1 MIFERIEQSYL
12 TSYSVCEFDSST
24 SFSNVYTL
32 SFEGI
37 DPTLITVETSIS
49 SGLPAFIIVG
59 LPDKAI
65 AESRERIRSALN
77 FMGISLPPKKITVNM
92 SPANVQKEGSHYDLP
107 IAISLLVAMKIIDF
121 LDIENFIIMGELSLN
136 GKIISVPGVLC
147 AAIKANSL
155 QKGFICPYDSGRNV
169 FYSGN
174 QNILLPQNLLSLIN
188 YFKGIESLPTLDTIK
203 FKQNDEFQNS
213 ENCQNDDGDNDIDMS
228 DVVSQEVAKKA
239 AEVACAG
246 GHNILFIGPPGCG
259 KSLISQRMQTILPEM
274 TTREMLET
282 AMIYDVYSSDYK
294 VTKKRPF
301 RSPHHSA
308 SPVSMVGGGSKPK
321 PGEISLAHNGVLFM
335 DELPEFSRQTLESL
349 RQPMETGK
357 ITIARAN
364 ANTREYMSS
373 FQFVGA
379 MNPCMCGNLGKKQC
393 ENGAKC
399 AEMYQKKLSGPLLDR
414 IDIKCYVKEVDIVEL
429 LRKRDAMSGGGDI
442 DRDVYDKR
450 GADTS
455 DETRNEIGAEIVDDK
470 GPNARNEIADN
481 INKNKSN
488 SSIETSA
495 IIRQRVTI
503 SRQIQLF
510 RQNCINAKLSPS
522 QIKHIN
528 IDKVANEMILQKI
541 QSSHAI
547 SSMRSYSKMLCVA
560 RTIADLRMVSQLLK
574 ENSWNDV
581 KNEIDSYNDT
591 VLSYMNAHENK
602 PYDYNK
608 FNELEKRLEEGRI
621 NLGDMNLGGMGIGNR
636 ENENGEDDGSKVR
649 DDRSQANCN
658 DSQAGY
664 DASKDN
670 SKNTQHTYIKLNI
683 NLTKKQKEIIQ
694 RILNSSITIADVAT
708 AMGYANI

>member
-1 MIFERIEQSYL
+1 MIFERIEQSYS
-12 TSYSVCEFDSST
+12 TSYSVCEFDNNT
-24 SFSNVYTL
+24 SFSKVYTL

-49 SGLPAFIIVG
+49 SGLPAFAIVG

-65 AESRERIRSALN
+65 AESRERIRSALS
-77 FMGISLPPKKITVNM
+77 FMGISLPPKKITINM

-121 LDIENFIIMGELSLN
+121 MDIENFIIMGELSLN
-136 GKIISVPGVLC
+136 GKIISVSGVLC

-155 QKGFICPYDSGRNV
+155 QKGFICPYDSGKNV

-188 YFKGIESLPTLDTIK
+188 YFKGIESLPKLDNIK
-203 FKQNDEFQNS
+203 IKQNDEFQNN
-213 ENCQNDDGDNDIDMS
+213 ENNDIDMS
-228 DVVSQEVAKKA
+228 DVISQEVAKKA

-282 AMIYDVYSSDYK
+282 AMIHDVYSSDYK

-321 PGEISLAHNGVLFM
+321 PGEISLAHNGILFM

-429 LRKRDAMSGGGDI
+429 LRKKSAINDANSDDNAGHNECNDNYNEVSDDI
-442 DRDVYDKR
+442 VQNERERNFD
-450 GADTS
+450 S
-455 DETRNEIGAEIVDDK
+455 DDSD
-470 GPNARNEIADN
+470 
-481 INKNKSN
+481 KSN
-488 SSIETSA
+488 DISNDNESSISIETSA
-495 IIRQRVTI
+495 VIKKRVTI

-528 IDKVANEMILQKI
+528 IDKIANQMILQKI

-581 KNEIDSYNDT
+581 KDEIDQYNNA
-591 VLSYMNAHENK
+591 VLNHMNAHEDM

-608 FNELEKRLEEGRI
+608 FDEFEKRLEQEI
-621 NLGDMNLGGMGIGNR
+621 IDLGNIASLANETNIRNIHSRNVDNT
-636 ENENGEDDGSKVR
+636 ENCKNVNYKNISG
-649 DDRSQANCN
+649 
-658 DSQAGY
+658 
-664 DASKDN
+664 DN
-670 SKNTQHTYIKLNI
+670 SKNQKDIKLNI
-683 NLTKKQKEIIQ
+683 NLTKKQKDIIQ
-694 RILNSSITIADVAT
+694 RILDSSITISDVAA